1 MSQHITVWI
10 DTACSLGM
18 CAERNVIANMITN
31 GEKINIKQIA
41 LSVQNRA
48 SKFIV
53 ERDYLA
59 GVAAPASLLT
69 HRVRGCNEIYH
80 LK

>member
-1 MSQHITVWI
+1 MNKNPIRREQSII
-10 DTACSLGM
+10 D
-18 CAERNVIANMITN
+18 
-31 GEKINIKQIA
+31 
-41 LSVQNRA
+41 
-48 SKFIV
+48 

>member
-1 MSQHITVWI
+1 MRESGILEPVRLMKYNPLVHCFYENIWSSNELQSNIWI
-10 DTACSLGM
+10 FI
-18 CAERNVIANMITN
+18 RN
-31 GEKINIKQIA
+31 
-41 LSVQNRA
+41 RR
-48 SKFIV
+48 FID